1 MIYVIAGNSDEYH
14 SYIRTKNNSIESYRY
29 VRDEDS
35 IRGIENPDGVF
46 IGSWRK
52 RKDIKVLMV
61 ALLVSMR
68 DQKKREALKQ
78 LMNKEFGMFTE

>member
-1 MIYVIAGNSDEYH
+1 MIYVIAGNSNEYH

-35 IRGIENPDGVF
+35 IRGIENPDGVL

-61 ALLVSMR
+61 ALLVSMK
-68 DQKKREALKQ
+68 DPKKREALKQ
-78 LMNKEFGMFTE
+78 LMHKEFGMFTK